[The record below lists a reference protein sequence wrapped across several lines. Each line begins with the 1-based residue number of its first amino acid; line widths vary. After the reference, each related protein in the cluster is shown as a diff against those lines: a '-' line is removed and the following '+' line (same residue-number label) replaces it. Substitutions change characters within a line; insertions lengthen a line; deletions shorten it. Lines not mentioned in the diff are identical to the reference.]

1 MKIGKIV
8 EVIGTKVKAIIYE
21 KMPPHIITNTDIVSA
36 PQINTYVKTHIGLN
50 IIICQIIGEYLKL
63 DNKESKEIGYFVE
76 LEVKISTPAL
86 LSQ

>member
-36 PQINTYVKTHIGLN
+36 PQINTYVKTRIGLN
-50 IIICQIIGEYLKL
+50 NYMPNYWRIFK
-63 DNKESKEIGYFVE
+63 VR
-76 LEVKISTPAL
+76 
-86 LSQ
+86 

>member
-36 PQINTYVKTHIGLN
+36 PQILW
-50 IIICQIIGEYLKL
+50 LK
-63 DNKESKEIGYFVE
+63 Y
-76 LEVKISTPAL
+76 
-86 LSQ
+86 